1 MNIVVFAGSM
11 SGGSPEYVKGARE
24 LGEWIAKTGN
34 TLVYGAGKEGM
45 MGAVCE
51 GALSAG
57 GKVVGIIPQF
67 MVDKGWFNPNVTEA
81 IFTDDMSE
89 RKNNM
94 YEMGD
99 AFVALPGGAG
109 TLDEIA
115 EAVMWLSLESFD
127 KPVVLYNINGFYN
140 ELFEIYKTMVRD
152 DFLIPGALDYIY
164 LVNDVNDFE
173 KGLRGT
179 HTE

>member
-11 SGGSPEYVKGARE
+11 AGGSPEYVKGAAE
-24 LGEWIAKTGN
+24 LGKWIADNGH
-34 TLVYGAGKEGM
+34 TLIYGAGKEGM
-45 MGAVCE
+45 MGAVSE
-51 GALSAG
+51 SALDAG
-57 GKVVGIIPQF
+57 GKVTGIIPRF
-67 MVDKGWFNPNVTEA
+67 MVEKGWFNKNVTEA
-81 IFTDDMSE
+81 IFTDNMSD
-89 RKNNM
+89 RKNKM

-115 EAVMWLSLESFD
+115 EAIMWLSLETLN
-127 KPVVLYNINGFYN
+127 KPVILYNINGFYN